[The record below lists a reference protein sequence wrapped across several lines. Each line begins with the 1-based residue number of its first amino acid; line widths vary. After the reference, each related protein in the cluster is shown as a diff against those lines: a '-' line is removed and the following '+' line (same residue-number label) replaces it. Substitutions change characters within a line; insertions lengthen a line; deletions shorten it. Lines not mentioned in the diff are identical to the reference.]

1 VDNKRVLLAVLL
13 SVVIIVG
20 WQLVF
25 PPPKPPKPGE
35 TAPAAGKAGES
46 PAGAEAGKAAAGS
59 AGTKAGTE
67 ATEAAGS
74 AEKEPAASQAPDQV
88 SDRAPVEAPPAEPVG
103 AERESRT
110 TLAGPGFRAI
120 FSNRGATLV
129 SYQLPGY
136 EGEGGAPV
144 DLVRDRTGLPYPFA
158 LVDSEGR
165 ALEVDQVLF
174 AVDEG
179 KDEKGRP
186 SVSFTYSGPAGRVTK
201 RFTVLPMGM
210 MALEIDAETK
220 TPWSLVL
227 GPGLRNPTAS
237 DESRKFKYR
246 GAVYRLD
253 GKVKTVAP
261 EKDKET
267 AEVAG
272 SGLSWVGLQD
282 TYFLAAVIPETPVRQ
297 ATITPWLV
305 VPKERGG
312 PPAFERMP
320 AEGPGEEQKDL
331 RRELR
336 VILTPD
342 GTTFAGQAYFGAKDL
357 ELLGKL
363 PAHLDE
369 TVQLGWFGFLARG
382 LLVGL
387 KWIYSHVVPN
397 YGWAIVLLTLLIK
410 LVLLPLTHKS
420 YVSMQKMQEV
430 APQIKAIRNK
440 YKGKKDK
447 KGRPDLEAQRK
458 MNEEVAAL
466 YRKEGVNPAGG
477 CLPMLIQFPVL
488 FAFYR
493 LLSHAVE
500 LRGAPWIF
508 WIHDLS
514 MHDPTYILPLVM
526 GGAQLLQQWTAPS
539 GGDPKQRK
547 MMMLMPIFF
556 TVLFLGFPSG
566 LVLYWLTNNLLT
578 LLQQGLIQRMMAKKA
593 AAAQGQAA
601 S

>member
-1 VDNKRVLLAVLL
+1 MDNKRVLLAILL

-25 PPPKPPKPGE
+25 PPPKPSKPAE
-35 TAPAAGKAGES
+35 LTPAAGKAGETPAAGES
-46 PAGAEAGKAAAGS
+46 GGEAPGREGSEAGATAPEGAGS
-59 AGTKAGTE
+59 SSAVEE
-67 ATEAAGS
+67 AS
-74 AEKEPAASQAPDQV
+74 A
-88 SDRAPVEAPPAEPVG
+88 APVEALPTEPVG
-103 AERESRT
+103 AASESRSI
-110 TLAGPGFRAI
+110 LAGPGYRAV

-129 SYQLPGY
+129 SYELPRY
-136 EGEGGAPV
+136 EAEAGAPV
-144 DLVRDRTGLPYPFA
+144 DLVRERSGFPFPFA
-158 LVDSEGR
+158 LVDAEGR
-165 ALEVDQVLF
+165 ALDVDRELF

-179 KDEKGRP
+179 KDKEGHP

-201 RFTVLPMGM
+201 RFTALPMG
-210 MALEIDAETK
+210 LLGVEVDAETK

-237 DESRKFKYR
+237 DEARKFKYR

-261 EKDKET
+261 EKQKE
-267 AEVAG
+267 AEEISGA
-272 SGLSWVGLQD
+272 GLSWVGLQD

-312 PPAFERMP
+312 PPAFEPVP
-320 AEGPGEEQKDL
+320 AGGPNDEQKHL

-336 VILTPD
+336 VTLTPD
-342 GTTFAGQAYFGAKDL
+342 GTTFAGRAYFGAKDL
-357 ELLGKL
+357 EFLGKL

-369 TVQLGWFGFLARG
+369 TVQLGMFGFLARG
-382 LLVGL
+382 FLVGL
-387 KWIYSHVVPN
+387 KWIYANVVPN
-397 YGWAIVLLTLLIK
+397 YGWAIVLMTLLIK

-477 CLPMLIQFPVL
+477 CLPMVIQFPVL
-488 FAFYR
+488 IAFYR

-508 WIHDLS
+508 WVKDLS

-526 GGAQLLQQWTAPS
+526 GGAQLLQQWMAPS

-578 LLQQGLIQRMMAKKA
+578 LLQQGLYQRMKAKKA
-593 AAAQGQAA
+593 AAAEGQAA